1 VSETTNPSQLP
12 PSVSRRCLSRC
23 GYLPSYFSLDYAVSS
38 ARFTRDFNHGCLRSH
53 LIIIRQSNWEHRL
66 CDSFLC
72 STSHQLSI
80 IYYRVREGNLEISGM
95 AHRRRP
101 RIREE
106 MATGEK
112 LGLLIHLGKVMRQ
125 TCKSSM
131 NTGYCCGRMSS
142 CKLLRLFHAINI

>member
-1 VSETTNPSQLP
+1 MSETTSPSQLP
-12 PSVSRRCLSRC
+12 PSGSRRKLSRC
-23 GYLPSYFSLDYAVSS
+23 GYLPSYFSLNYVVSS

-80 IYYRVREGNLEISGM
+80 IYYRVREGNLEISSM
-95 AHRRRP
+95 AHRRRS
-101 RIREE
+101 RIGEV

-112 LGLLIHLGKVMRQ
+112 LWLLISLGKVMRQ

>member
-1 VSETTNPSQLP
+1 MSETTSPSQLP
-12 PSVSRRCLSRC
+12 PWASCRYFSRC
-23 GYLPSYFSLDYAVSS
+23 GNFPSYFSLNYLVSS

-66 CDSFLC
+66 CFSFLC

-80 IYYRVREGNLEISGM
+80 IYYRVREGNLEISSM
-95 AHRRRP
+95 AHRRCP
-101 RIREE
+101 RIGEV
-106 MATGEK
+106 MATGKK
-112 LGLLIHLGKVMRQ
+112 LWLLIRLGKVMGQ